1 MIVFVHMPKTAGQS
15 LHAAL
20 EDAYPQRC
28 LVDSSDLPLSD
39 FWRHRK
45 KRLLSRLKVRLK
57 CRALAERYDLVFGHF
72 IASKYACLPGK
83 NQVCAFFRDPVDRV
97 CSHYF
102 FWKRVVKY
110 DNSLRCK
117 LYARNMDLVAF
128 ANEPKMRRLYE
139 MFLGGCAVED
149 LAFVGL
155 TEQYDRSLELYGKIF
170 GRPLGHKKVNVGTI
184 AAYKEKLEQEGTLEA
199 VTRSQDAN
207 QRIYAAAQARF
218 ENLCATY
225 GV

>member
-28 LVDSSDLPLSD
+28 LADSSDVPISD
-39 FWRHRK
+39 FWRHKK
-45 KRLLSRLKVRLK
+45 KRLLSRFKARLRGGELVK
-57 CRALAERYDLVFGHF
+57 RYDLVFGHF
-72 IASKYACLPGK
+72 IASKYAGLPGEK
-83 NQVCAFFRDPVDRV
+83 QFCAFFRDPVDRV
-97 CSHYF
+97 CSHYH
-102 FWKRVVKY
+102 FWKRVVKH

-117 LYARNMDLVAF
+117 MYARNMDLTAF

-139 MFLGGCAVED
+139 LFLGGYGVED

-170 GRPLGHKKVNVGTI
+170 GRTLGHKKVNVGTI
-184 AAYKEKLEQEGTLEA
+184 TAYKDTLAQEGILEA
-199 VTRSQDAN
+199 VNESQTAN
-207 QRIYAAAQARF
+207 QRIYTAAKARF
-218 ENLCATY
+218 ETLCATY